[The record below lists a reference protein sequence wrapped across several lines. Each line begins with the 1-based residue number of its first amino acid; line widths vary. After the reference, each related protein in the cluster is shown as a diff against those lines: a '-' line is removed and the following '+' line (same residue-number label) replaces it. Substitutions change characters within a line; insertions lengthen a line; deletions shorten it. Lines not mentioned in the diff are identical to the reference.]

1 MRGYLIVPGGF
12 LRVEV
17 RNCDKAGRGGIAV
30 AALHCASAG
39 NQVEVGLQLGK
50 RSSAIGGRCADGAG
64 AMPGCFSSQV
74 VMAFAA
80 ASQSLESS
88 RLLRSTPQFS
98 NSGVNL

>member
-12 LRVEV
+12 LCVEV

-39 NQVEVGLQLGK
+39 NQVEAELQLGNE
-50 RSSAIGGRCADGAG
+50 AVPLAADVPMAQG
-64 AMPGCFSSQV
+64 AMPGYFSSQV

-80 ASQSLESS
+80 ASRSLESS

-98 NSGVNL
+98 NSDVNS

>member
-12 LRVEV
+12 LCVEV

-39 NQVEVGLQLGK
+39 NQVEAELQLGK

-64 AMPGCFSSQV
+64 GYAGLLFQPGGYGFCGSV
-74 VMAFAA
+74 PVA
-80 ASQSLESS
+80 
-88 RLLRSTPQFS
+88 
-98 NSGVNL
+98 